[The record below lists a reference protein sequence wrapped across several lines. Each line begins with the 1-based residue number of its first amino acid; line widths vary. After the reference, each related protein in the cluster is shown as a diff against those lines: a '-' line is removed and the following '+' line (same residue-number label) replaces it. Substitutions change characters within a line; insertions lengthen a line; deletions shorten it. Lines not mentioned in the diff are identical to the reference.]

1 MALFFGS
8 RKKQEKHEIENN
20 LIYLR
25 IKFRKL
31 YLEQIDRLE
40 KNLQQKNIDNIEL
53 NRLRTILETKF
64 CETQLKDW
72 KQFQKVIK

>member
-1 MALFFGS
+1 MALFFGP
-8 RKKQEKHEIENN
+8 RKKHEKHEIEDN

-25 IKFRKL
+25 IKFRKM

-40 KNLQQKNIDNIEL
+40 KNLQQENIDNIEL

-72 KQFQKVIK
+72 KKFQKIIK